1 LKLLSDMQC
10 DINALPRAQRRS
22 GIGAAAC
29 LIAISSLLCG
39 GPLFARPW
47 SRGVGS
53 SQLSKSCQAAALG
66 LDPDPDEL
74 KKLDRALP
82 QYMLDFCEGNEAK
95 ALQRWMETLQWR
107 CDIDDDGI
115 FTRPNPDFFTI
126 QRHFPTS
133 IHLPDKAGRL
143 TYWNRVG
150 NWDSSGLDED
160 GLTIERIRD
169 DYVWQTLFTWD
180 IWLKRD
186 DRQHLTIVMDMDGF
200 RITQI
205 TPKLLRIFSASFN
218 AVQAHMPDR
227 EHLVLVVNAPDWWR
241 TVWSI
246 FRPFLAKK
254 QQERLRV
261 CVGKDESFETL
272 REFIDVKNLPEAYG
286 GSGIEL
292 GSAPANLQR
301 QKYAAEG
308 ARR

>member
-1 LKLLSDMQC
+1 MPC
-10 DINALPRAQRRS
+10 NINAMPRVQARP
-22 GIGAAAC
+22 GIGTAAC
-29 LIAISSLLCG
+29 LIAISAISSLPCRA
-39 GPLFARPW
+39 PLFARPW
-47 SRGVGS
+47 SRAGRR

-66 LDPDPDEL
+66 FDPDPNEL

-82 QYMLDFCEGNEAK
+82 QYMLDFFEGNEAK
-95 ALQRWMETLQWR
+95 AMRRWVETLQWR
-107 CDIDDDGI
+107 CEIDDDGI
-115 FTRPNPDFFTI
+115 FTRPNPDFFKI

-186 DRQHLTIVMDMDGF
+186 DKQHLTIIMDMDGF
-200 RITQI
+200 RISQI

-261 CVGKDESFETL
+261 CVGRDESFETL

-286 GSGIEL
+286 GSGIKL

-308 ARR
+308 VRR